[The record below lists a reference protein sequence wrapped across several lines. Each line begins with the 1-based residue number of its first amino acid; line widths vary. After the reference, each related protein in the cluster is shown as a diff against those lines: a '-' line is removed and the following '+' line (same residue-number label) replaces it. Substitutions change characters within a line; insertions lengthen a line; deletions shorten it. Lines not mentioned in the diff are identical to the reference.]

1 MHPLTTY
8 LCTFGSKICVP
19 FVCTTI
25 RGYKLFVSLFSGIH
39 LICIPAFP
47 FDLPTQSVTY
57 IVTTM
62 NTNTCLQSYICTQ
75 KIFIVEQ
82 RKLLHIDGH
91 NMLNCTCTIYIVTSR
106 CMNEKSI
113 TYLFPY
119 FYYSCQ
125 SYFQIFINHNIFL
138 YGILYSILLKF
149 AL

>member
-1 MHPLTTY
+1 MEASDSDQRLMHPLITY

-19 FVCTTI
+19 LVCTTI
-25 RGYKLFVSLFSGIH
+25 WGYKLFVSLLSGIH

-57 IVTTM
+57 KVTTM

-82 RKLLHIDGH
+82 RKLLHIDGD

-106 CMNEKSI
+106 CMNEKRH
-113 TYLFPY
+113 YLLV
-119 FYYSCQ
+119 SLLLLQ
-125 SYFQIFINHNIFL
+125 L
-138 YGILYSILLKF
+138 SILLSNF
-149 AL
+149 YTS